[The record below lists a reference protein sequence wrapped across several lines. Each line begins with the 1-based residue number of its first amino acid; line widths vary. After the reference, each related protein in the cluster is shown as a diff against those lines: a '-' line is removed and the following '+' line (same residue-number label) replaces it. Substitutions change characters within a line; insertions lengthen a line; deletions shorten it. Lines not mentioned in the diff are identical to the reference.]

1 MKKSVLLLVC
11 VLVFLAGCTPEN
23 GENSVP
29 AEESYV
35 EDVVSDVESDTEE
48 DVFIEADYKTVIF
61 SSFEEIAQIAL
72 ISNEEDYS
80 EYYEKD
86 GGLLR
91 RLNFQFIALSIPD
104 PTEEN
109 DSDNPLPPCV
119 CCCYLN
125 RVADNVA
132 A

>member
-48 DVFIEADYKTVIF
+48 DRNWRDLHCRNRYPESIDE
-61 SSFEEIAQIAL
+61 SSM
-72 ISNEEDYS
+72 D
-80 EYYEKD
+80 
-86 GGLLR
+86 R
-91 RLNFQFIALSIPD
+91 
-104 PTEEN
+104 
-109 DSDNPLPPCV
+109 
-119 CCCYLN
+119 
-125 RVADNVA
+125 
-132 A
+132 